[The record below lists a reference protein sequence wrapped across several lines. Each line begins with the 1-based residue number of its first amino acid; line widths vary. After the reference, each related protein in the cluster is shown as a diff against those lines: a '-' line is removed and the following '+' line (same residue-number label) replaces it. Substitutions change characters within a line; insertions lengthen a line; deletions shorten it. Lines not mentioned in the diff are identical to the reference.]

1 MENKW
6 INVALQCVSAVVMGV
21 IAYKYL
27 PFPFTN
33 HDVVIYK
40 IIGEGILYHGQF
52 PYTYAFDHKPAFL
65 FYIYAIATAI
75 YPFKMGFFVFLSSI
89 FYIVSGAVLSK
100 YADGT
105 YRNTMLYALSV
116 TVLSLPFVDFSGN
129 TEILYNSMIL
139 ISLYALRSD
148 RGGLIFISGLVAILS
163 VNTNYLSGVILS
175 LPTLYLL
182 FSDGIHSALRKCIIY
197 SLGVIVGLSVVFVPI
212 IATSSIT
219 ENYFGPQISFLSVYG
234 SEGTYTDTLMHF
246 LPGILL
252 SSIFMTP
259 AIVACI
265 INNRRKDA
273 ITSLLLFSSVIISMI
288 APRQMA
294 PHYFAMVVVP
304 ICMSLVI
311 INKIRVMGVVIAM
324 SIFSYTFS
332 NDVRTMRRINNDN
345 AVKFREGASAKFDE
359 LKRIVDGRKVL
370 SIRSSHVPVYMADI
384 YPVMPFIWNA
394 HTKLVFRDKEE
405 EFFVAELKK
414 SPELVMTSNFYCDKP
429 TSMQRVCSILKN
441 DYTLIYRIEWGFGF
455 GSDLYQY
462 K

>member
-6 INVALQCVSAVVMGV
+6 INVALQCFSAIVMGV

-40 IIGEGILYHGQF
+40 IIGDGILYHGQF

-65 FYIYAIATAI
+65 FYIYAIVTAI
-75 YPFKMGFFVFLSSI
+75 YPFKIGFFVFLSSV
-89 FYIVSGAVLSK
+89 FYIASGAALSK

-105 YRNTMLYALSV
+105 YRNTMLYALTV

-129 TEILYNSMIL
+129 TEILYNAMIL
-139 ISLYALRSD
+139 VSLYMLRSD
-148 RGGLIFISGLVAILS
+148 RGGFIFVSGLIAILC

-182 FSDGIHSALRKCIIY
+182 FSDGLHSALRKCTIY
-197 SLGVIVGLSVVFVPI
+197 SLGVILGLVLVFAPI
-212 IATSSIT
+212 VATSSIT

-234 SEGTYTDTLMHF
+234 SHGTYADTFMHY
-246 LPGILL
+246 LPGLL
-252 SSIFMTP
+252 ISAVFMIP
-259 AIVACI
+259 AIISCATNV
-265 INNRRKDA
+265 RRKDG
-273 ITSLLLFSSVIISMI
+273 ITSLLLFASVAISMI
-288 APRQMA
+288 APRQIA

-304 ICMSLVI
+304 VCMSLMI
-311 INKIRVMGVVIAM
+311 INKTRIIGVVIVM
-324 SIFSYTFS
+324 STFACAYS
-332 NDVRTMRRINNDN
+332 KDVRTIRQINNSN
-345 AVKFREGASAKFDE
+345 AVTFRDDASSKYDE
-359 LKRIVDGRKVL
+359 LKRIIDGRKVL
-370 SIRSSHVPVYMADI
+370 SIRSSHVPVYMSDI
-384 YPVMPFIWNA
+384 QPIMPFIWNA

-405 EFFVAELKK
+405 DFFVAELRK
-414 SPELVMTSNFYCDKP
+414 SPELVMTSNFYCDRP
-429 TSMQRVCSILKN
+429 TSMQRVCSIIKN

-455 GSDLYQY
+455 GADLYQN

>member
-6 INVALQCVSAVVMGV
+6 INLALQCVSAVVMG
-21 IAYKYL
+21 ILAYKYL

-40 IIGEGILYHGQF
+40 IIGDGILYHGQF

-65 FYIYAIATAI
+65 FYIYAIVTAI

-89 FYIVSGAVLSK
+89 FYIASGAVLSK

-129 TEILYNSMIL
+129 TEILYNAMIL
-139 ISLYALRSD
+139 VSLYMLRSD
-148 RGGLIFISGLVAILS
+148 RGGLIFFSGLVAILS

-182 FSDGIHSALRKCIIY
+182 LSGGLHSALRKCIIY
-197 SLGVIVGLSVVFVPI
+197 SSGVILGLVLVFAPI
-212 IATSSIT
+212 VATSNVT
-219 ENYFGPQISFLSVYG
+219 ENYLGPQISFLSVYG
-234 SEGTYTDTLMHF
+234 SEGTYTNTLMHY
-246 LPGILL
+246 LPGLL
-252 SSIFMTP
+252 ISAVFMNP
-259 AIVACI
+259 AIIACVT
-265 INNRRKDA
+265 NVRLKDG
-273 ITSLLLFSSVIISMI
+273 ITSLLLFASVIISMI
-288 APRQMA
+288 APRQIA

-304 ICMSLVI
+304 VCMSLVI
-311 INKIRVMGVVIAM
+311 INKTRIIGVVIAM
-324 SIFSYTFS
+324 SIFAYTFS
-332 NDVRTMRRINNDN
+332 DEVMTMRRINNDN
-345 AVKFREGASAKFDE
+345 AVKFREGASEKFDE

-405 EFFVAELKK
+405 DFFVAELKK
-414 SPELVMTSNFYCDKP
+414 SPELAMTSNFYCNKP